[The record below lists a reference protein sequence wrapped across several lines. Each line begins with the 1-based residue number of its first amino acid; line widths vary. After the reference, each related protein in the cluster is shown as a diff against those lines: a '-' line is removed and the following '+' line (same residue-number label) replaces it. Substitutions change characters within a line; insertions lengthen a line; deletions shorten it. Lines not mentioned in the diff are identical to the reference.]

1 MKNKITYTD
10 ELLGKLRVIKDFLPP
25 PDGLVLRRDHV
36 KVTMSLNKSS
46 VDFFKKEARKRHTS
60 YQAMIRRLI
69 DLYAAQHAK
78 RLKGR
83 SN

>member
-10 ELLGKLRVIKDFLPP
+10 ELLGKVSVIKDFLPP

-69 DLYAAQHAK
+69 DLYAAQYAK